1 MLGLAPDRRGLLP
14 ESDVAR
20 LNEFGAAIQK
30 RYGANLIT
38 QHISNDTVDP
48 ALDAI
53 LLAPVIALP
62 LVFVASLAL
71 ASMMML
77 LIVTGAAVA
86 LTIAGDVARRIW
98 RNARQPVVIPRR
110 ALG

>member
-1 MLGLAPDRRGLLP
+1 MFRRRNSDLHRSAIRLGL
-14 ESDVAR
+14 
-20 LNEFGAAIQK
+20 F
-30 RYGANLIT
+30 
-38 QHISNDTVDP
+38 
-48 ALDAI
+48 DAV

-62 LVFVASLAL
+62 LLFVVSLAL

-77 LIVTGAAVA
+77 LTVTGAAVA

-98 RNARQPVVIPRR
+98 RHTRQPVGIPRR